1 MQISTCLNCHCTIHY
16 RKSQSH
22 GKYCS
27 NKCQQELQN
36 KNLIESWIQGTWN
49 GLKRGLILSTV
60 VRNHLIKLS
69 NNKCSLCGWNQINP
83 FTNKIPLE
91 IDHIDGNCENTKP
104 ENLRVLCPNCHSL
117 TSTFR
122 ALNKG
127 KGNKTR
133 LKYNKLI

>member
-1 MQISTCLNCHCTIHY
+1 MATL
-16 RKSQSH
+16 
-22 GKYCS
+22 
-27 NKCQQELQN
+27 
-36 KNLIESWIQGTWN
+36 KNLRKKDMWNIFDNEMKKNLDEDIECIYSDKFID
-49 GLKRGLILSTV
+49 
-60 VRNHLIKLS
+60 
-69 NNKCSLCGWNQINP
+69 NKCSSCGWNQINP

>member
-1 MQISTCLNCHCTIHY
+1 MKTSNCNNCNCIIHY
-16 RKSQSH
+16 RESQSF

-27 NKCQQELQN
+27 NKCQKQFQN
-36 KNLIESWIQGTWN
+36 KNLIESWIKGKWN
-49 GLKRGLILSTV
+49 GLKKGFVLSSV
-60 VRNHLIKLS
+60 IRNHLIELS
-69 NNKCSLCGWNQINP
+69 NNKCSLCGWDKINSI
-83 FTNKIPLE
+83 TNKIPLE
-91 IDHIDGNCENTKP
+91 IDHIDGNCQNSQP

-117 TSTFR
+117 TPTYR